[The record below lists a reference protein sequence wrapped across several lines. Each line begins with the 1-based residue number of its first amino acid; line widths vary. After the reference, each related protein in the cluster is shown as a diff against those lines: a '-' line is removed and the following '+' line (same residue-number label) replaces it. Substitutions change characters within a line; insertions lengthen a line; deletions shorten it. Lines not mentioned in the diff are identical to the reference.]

1 MFIGIS
7 VFACSWLSLQEFQKK
22 TMGDIRKLASQ
33 TVLYGGST
41 VLARLVNYL
50 LVPIQT
56 TIFAPKEY
64 GVVGEMYAYVAFLIV
79 VLTVG
84 METAFF
90 RFYDKKDEQKSAV
103 IYGNAMKSLIV
114 IGVLFV
120 VAMNY
125 FAQPIATHIRYAD
138 HPEYIVWFSFLIAID
153 AITTI
158 PFARLRAL
166 NRPKL
171 FSMLKIGNV
180 FVCFV
185 LNIMFLYLL
194 PYMHDHQVM
203 VSVLSVIYN
212 PAIGVGYIFIAN
224 LIASALTL
232 LALFIVL
239 PYKRTP
245 FDVTVWKKMMAYALP
260 LLIFGLAGNIN
271 ETFDRILLKWLSPVG
286 IASTQ
291 VGIYSA
297 CYKISIF
304 MTIVIQGFKYAA
316 EPFFFAH
323 AKESDSRDIYADVM
337 KYFVIICSLI
347 FLAVMVN
354 IDVVKYM
361 VGYRYWEGLKV
372 VPVLLLANMSL
383 GIFYNLSIWYKLTDK
398 TRFGA
403 YLSIFGAIVTLALN
417 FTLIPVMGYMGSAWA
432 TFACYSSMMVIS
444 YFVGQKHYHVPYQLS
459 RILMYIGLSIG
470 LWAISTLIPI
480 QNHWLRLLPATA
492 LVAVYVAVVLKKE
505 PVFARLI
512 RR

>member
-1 MFIGIS
+1 
-7 VFACSWLSLQEFQKK
+7 
-22 TMGDIRKLASQ
+22 MGDIRKLASQ
-33 TVLYGGST
+33 TVFYGGST

-79 VLTVG
+79 VLTFG

-90 RFYDKKDEQKSAV
+90 RFYDKNDEQKSAAV
-103 IYGNAMKSLIV
+103 YGTALKSLI
-114 IGVLFV
+114 FV
-120 VAMNY
+120 ALIFLTFMNY
-125 FAQPIATHIRYAD
+125 YAGTIAGYIRYAN
-138 HPEYIVWFSFLIAID
+138 HPEYIVWFSFLISID

-166 NRPKL
+166 NRPIL
-171 FSMLKIGNV
+171 FSLLKIGNV
-180 FVCFV
+180 ATCFL
-185 LNIMFLYLL
+185 LNIIFLYIF
-194 PYMHDHQVM
+194 PYMQSHHLLM
-203 VSVLSVIYN
+203 SVIQAVYN

-232 LALFIVL
+232 LTLLLIM
-239 PYKRTP
+239 PQRHMP
-245 FDVTVWKKMMAYALP
+245 FDKKLWKKMLAYALP

-271 ETFDRILLKWLSPVG
+271 ETFDRILLKWLSPIG

-323 AKESDSRDIYADVM
+323 ARESDSRQIYADVM
-337 KYFVIICSLI
+337 KYFVIVCSLI
-347 FLAVMVN
+347 FLAVMLY
-354 IDVVKYM
+354 IDIVKYM
-361 VGYRYWEGLKV
+361 VGYRYWSGLKV
-372 VPVLLLANMSL
+372 VPILLLANMSL

-403 YLSIFGAIVTLALN
+403 YLSVFGAVVTLVLN
-417 FTLIPVMGYMGSAWA
+417 FTLIPVISYMGSAWA
-432 TFACYSSMMVIS
+432 TFACYSSMMVLS
-444 YFVGQKHYHVPYQLS
+444 YFIGQHYYRVPYNLR
-459 RILMYIGLSIG
+459 RILMYIGLGIG
-470 LWAISTLIPI
+470 LWVISLFIPVHNKWLHLIP
-480 QNHWLRLLPATA
+480 NTA
-492 LVAVYVAVVLKKE
+492 LLGVYILIILKKE
-505 PVFARLI
+505 PVFARMLQ

>member
-1 MFIGIS
+1 
-7 VFACSWLSLQEFQKK
+7 
-22 TMGDIRKLASQ
+22 MGDIRKLASQ

-79 VLTVG
+79 VLTFG

-90 RFYDKKDEQKSAV
+90 RFYDKKDEGKSAV
-103 IYGNAMKSLIV
+103 VYGSALKSLLV
-114 IGVLFV
+114 IAILFV
-120 VAMNY
+120 VAMNF
-125 FAQPIATHIRYAD
+125 FAQPIATYIRYAD

-153 AITTI
+153 ALTTI
-158 PFARLRAL
+158 PFARLRAF

-180 FVCFV
+180 FVCFL
-185 LNIMFLYLL
+185 LNIVFLYLF
-194 PYMHDHQVM
+194 PYMQQHQVM
-203 VSVLSVIYN
+203 ISVLSVLYN

-232 LALFIVL
+232 LALFVVL

-245 FDVTVWKKMMAYALP
+245 FDVTVWKRMMAYAIP

-271 ETFDRILLKWLSPVG
+271 ETFDRILLKWLSPEGV
-286 IASTQ
+286 ASAQ

-337 KYFVIICSLI
+337 KYFVIICSFI
-347 FLAVMVN
+347 FLAVMVY

-403 YLSIFGAIVTLALN
+403 YLSIFGAIVTLVLN
-417 FTLIPVMGYMGSAWA
+417 FTLIPIMGYMGSAWA

-444 YFVGQKHYHVPYQLS
+444 YFIGQKHYRVPYQLS

-470 LWAISTLIPI
+470 LWVIGMLIPI
-480 QNHWLRLLPATA
+480 HNHWLKLLPATA
-492 LVAVYVAVVLKKE
+492 LMAVYVTVVIQKE
-505 PVFARLI
+505 PVFARMLK
-512 RR
+512 R